1 MAVTMNSA
9 GIQYAKT
16 ADHVSIAFLTVGN
29 GASIVFASNIFGD
42 AHQYRHLPKHHVRG
56 VTDGLSALGWNVVR
70 YDVRGMGS
78 SDRSV
83 ADLTLDAR
91 VKDLDAVVRQLGLDR
106 FVLAGLDIGA
116 ATAIAFAARNPS
128 RVSRLV
134 LLSPWVSGAEMF
146 AL

>member
-1 MAVTMNSA
+1 MNSA

-116 ATAIAFAARNPS
+116 QQQSRSQPATR
-128 RVSRLV
+128 RECHV
-134 LLSPWVSGAEMF
+134 WCC
-146 AL
+146 